1 MLRRFFEVNR
11 RMSRW
16 LERRLPHAREDLFAV
31 YETTVARHMNARSGQ
46 LVVDV
51 GGGKGC
57 PFSRFR
63 RPELGTRI
71 VAVDV
76 EPDELRDNRD
86 VDEARIADIMTGL
99 PFAAREVDMIVSR
112 SVLEHLTNVEAF
124 IASSS
129 AALSDGG
136 YFIHLV
142 PARNAPF
149 AVLNRAL
156 PAWLSRRIMHF
167 FHPHTVGICGFPAF
181 YDRCDAGSLTRLLD
195 GHGFDVEECCVSYY
209 QSRYFDFFFPLYIAS
224 VLYELAARATG
235 RPALGAYL
243 LIVARRRAA
252 AGNVAVQAASLS
264 PVRTGTTVPAT

>member
-1 MLRRFFEVNR
+1 
-11 RMSRW
+11 
-16 LERRLPHAREDLFAV
+16 
-31 YETTVARHMNARSGQ
+31 MNARPGQ

-76 EPDELRDNRD
+76 EPDELRENRD
-86 VDEARIADIMTGL
+86 VDETRIADIMTGL
-99 PFAAREVDMIVSR
+99 PFGAREVDIIVSR

-129 AALSDGG
+129 AALKDGG
-136 YFIHLV
+136 YFVHLV

-156 PAWLSRRIMHF
+156 PASVSRRIMHF

-181 YDRCDAGSLTRLLD
+181 YDRCDAESLMALLD
-195 GHGFDVEECCVSYY
+195 RYGFDVEECRVSYY
-209 QSRYFDFFFPLYIAS
+209 QSRYFEFFFPFYAAS
-224 VLYELAARATG
+224 VVYELAARASG
-235 RPALGAYL
+235 RSSLGAYL
-243 LIVARRRAA
+243 LIVARRRATSD
-252 AGNVAVQAASLS
+252 GMVFEAASL
-264 PVRTGTTVPAT
+264 PPARGGTAVPT